1 MATGS
6 YSGYDDPPVD
16 DQLDITYAG
25 GENYPT
31 TRLSDGLGITGGGT
45 GGYTTGQEAFTD
57 PDSPY
62 YDPNYGQVGWQ
73 DEGSAG
79 TRLSRGLGIT
89 EGGTGGQTPQYRS
102 GDRNPDNP
110 NYVWNSTY
118 NGGNWSYSPQA
129 TNANR
134 TGSSVGPT
142 DIWAREPQTPDQG
155 GGAEPLNRPMNK
167 YEALMAKRSQEMKNT
182 AVEAMLAQS
191 TWGAPIDYK
200 MLYDSGYGASKTA
213 QYKANEDYT
222 GMYKDFGLNVLKK
235 MGEGGYEG
243 WIPQDK
249 TPRDESGNPISQVT
263 GQPVI
268 PDPNAPGGGFGDYPG
283 GNDPGGG
290 FGDYPPGGGGD
301 PGGDYPPGGGGGYP
315 PGGGGYPGQG
325 DYPGGDYIPGGGYPG
340 GGYPPGGNDPGL
352 METIEQYRTDADNYY
367 NQAEGYGPQNYSMDA
382 PETEFV
388 NREVGPNELAGT
400 RLEALLDPN
409 SQMSRRAIQFGE
421 DQAAGRGLMNSSIA
435 GGNSF
440 GAWVDRASPL
450 ALDEAGTYRQAA
462 SENMLA
468 ENSSLMQESVAQLQ
482 ARLAEMGYDAQ
493 RDFQMRGY
501 NLESAADLRR
511 AILNIENREDT
522 QRWGT
527 GERVGSQD
535 WQADQKGR
543 DRWWGTGEREG
554 AQNWQTGERVGSQ
567 AWQGGENA
575 ADRAWGTGER
585 VGSQTWQGGQNTQ
598 DRNLTRT
605 ENAANRAFQGLQADK
620 QLQWQS
626 VENQM
631 QQQWTTAERTA
642 IQAYNSGERMD
653 TQNWTAAQQA
663 ALNDFTWQRDALQ
676 ANLTMQ
682 GINQQDRNVWM
693 QAWTMVQSGQYNSI
707 SNAAAQIYGNT
718 TLTPAQQQAAI
729 TNMMEYMGS
738 IAPQMP
744 PPPPGINYDAS
755 GNVVYDY
762 GNM

>member
-1 MATGS
+1 
-6 YSGYDDPPVD
+6 
-16 DQLDITYAG
+16 
-25 GENYPT
+25 
-31 TRLSDGLGITGGGT
+31 
-45 GGYTTGQEAFTD
+45 
-57 PDSPY
+57 
-62 YDPNYGQVGWQ
+62 
-73 DEGSAG
+73 
-79 TRLSRGLGIT
+79 
-89 EGGTGGQTPQYRS
+89 
-102 GDRNPDNP
+102 
-110 NYVWNSTY
+110 
-118 NGGNWSYSPQA
+118 
-129 TNANR
+129 
-134 TGSSVGPT
+134 
-142 DIWAREPQTPDQG
+142 
-155 GGAEPLNRPMNK
+155 
-167 YEALMAKRSQEMKNT
+167 
-182 AVEAMLAQS
+182 
-191 TWGAPIDYK
+191 
-200 MLYDSGYGASKTA
+200 
-213 QYKANEDYT
+213 
-222 GMYKDFGLNVLKK
+222 
-235 MGEGGYEG
+235 
-243 WIPQDK
+243 
-249 TPRDESGNPISQVT
+249 
-263 GQPVI
+263 
-268 PDPNAPGGGFGDYPG
+268 
-283 GNDPGGG
+283 
-290 FGDYPPGGGGD
+290 
-301 PGGDYPPGGGGGYP
+301 
-315 PGGGGYPGQG
+315 
-325 DYPGGDYIPGGGYPG
+325 
-340 GGYPPGGNDPGL
+340 
-352 METIEQYRTDADNYY
+352 
-367 NQAEGYGPQNYSMDA
+367 
-382 PETEFV
+382 
-388 NREVGPNELAGT
+388 
-400 RLEALLDPN
+400 
-409 SQMSRRAIQFGE
+409 
-421 DQAAGRGLMNSSIA
+421 
-435 GGNSF
+435 
-440 GAWVDRASPL
+440 
-450 ALDEAGTYRQAA
+450 
-462 SENMLA
+462 
-468 ENSSLMQESVAQLQ
+468 
-482 ARLAEMGYDAQ
+482 LAEMGYDAQ